1 MDKKFKRF
9 TENMNSSVPF
19 FPYILETHTIILK
32 KIYRRGNARY
42 SDVWHSDLTV

>member
-32 KIYRRGNARY
+32 KYTGAATRGI
-42 SDVWHSDLTV
+42 VMFGTQI